1 MTQCPIAGDSWRV
14 CFWCVRVL
22 EMKNHVID
30 IVQKLAAHVEPVARW
45 KVATEISENLG
56 FSHILVAQV
65 DAADRGIQW
74 VNTSMSMDWMEEC
87 LCEDYIGIDPLFE
100 GVFQTRGLV
109 TQRTGLMTRSQAQ
122 TSKAFALNHGL
133 KAAGMDVFACSRFG
147 TSGTLGTH
155 VSLVGRYSLEQMTG
169 ACPIDLG
176 LYSGLL
182 ATAITAPVPS
192 RANDLLTPHPDAL
205 SVRQREV
212 LSLLAEGMM
221 TARIAETLGI
231 SEAAVNKHFIAA
243 RQKLDAATREQ
254 AMAKAL
260 LQGLISL

>member
-1 MTQCPIAGDSWRV
+1 GVRFV
-14 CFWCVRVL
+14 CEWVL
-22 EMKNHVID
+22 EVKNHVID
-30 IVQKLAAHVEPVARW
+30 VVQRLAAHAEPVARW
-45 KVATEISENLG
+45 KAATEISENLG
-56 FSHILVAQV
+56 FSLILVAQV

-74 VNTSMSMDWMEEC
+74 VNTSMSMDWMEEY
-87 LCEDYIGIDPLFE
+87 LCEHYIGIDPLFE
-100 GVFQTRGLV
+100 GVFQASRLV
-109 TQRTGLMTRSQAQ
+109 TMQTGLMTRTQAETQ
-122 TSKAFALNHGL
+122 KAYALNHGL

-147 TSGTLGTH
+147 NSGTLGTH
-155 VSLVGRYSLEQMTG
+155 VSLVGSHSLEQMIG
-169 ACPIDLG
+169 ACPIDLA

-182 ATAITAPVPS
+182 AAAITAPVPS
-192 RANDLLTPHPDAL
+192 RANDRLKPNPDAL
-205 SVRQREV
+205 TVRQREV